1 MSMRIQERLTETPM
15 VSSVASSYPESLTL
29 VQGKDLIS
37 ATYRNHA
44 FEAPQGRKL
53 WTSSAPFP
61 TTYADYGKRPG
72 AEVGHQ
78 NCDSHHTNFII
89 AGRNVN

>member
-37 ATYRNHA
+37 AT
-44 FEAPQGRKL
+44 
-53 WTSSAPFP
+53 
-61 TTYADYGKRPG
+61 
-72 AEVGHQ
+72 
-78 NCDSHHTNFII
+78 
-89 AGRNVN
+89 